1 MTAFSRVLVRS
12 GGLVLAVVV
21 TGGQVLFVA
30 VVLLFRYLV
39 LAVVVTGGQVLFV
52 AVVLLLR
59 YLEGC
64 YVVVVWRVKKVVFWN
79 V

>member
-12 GGLVLAVVV
+12 GG
-21 TGGQVLFVA
+21 
-30 VVLLFRYLV
+30 LV